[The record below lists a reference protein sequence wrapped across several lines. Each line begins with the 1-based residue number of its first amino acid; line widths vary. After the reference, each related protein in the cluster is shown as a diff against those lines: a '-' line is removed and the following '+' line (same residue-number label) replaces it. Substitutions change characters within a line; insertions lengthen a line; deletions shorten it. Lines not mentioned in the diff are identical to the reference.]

1 MAQPAAGAQGANAKM
16 PGLEAVELVGI
27 LGFSLFFA
35 WMFSCFYWLF
45 AATLQDMDLS
55 WRNLTQSL
63 VFVGVVAGYALM
75 HFLGRSAAFNPFK
88 LPMVVACGACS
99 LLLPAAAVVVFYLVA
114 LPLPLLWAVN
124 FFTGVDGAILTVLW
138 LDVMSRSTSGG
149 EYRFASFSLFAGAV
163 FMALI
168 MLMPLA
174 AQAAMAA
181 LYGAGCTVLLRF
193 CSKKAPLNDSA
204 PFVETKRQEWE
215 FSKEIGPVFAVFG
228 IVFGLCFA
236 YLFNKGGW
244 VLVAGLLFVLPGSA
258 LVAIAASAGRE
269 AGITVIQR
277 IILCVTVFSCVAT
290 PFVPLDMQVFTIGI
304 AIAAWAALLSV
315 NYALVVRKSK
325 LSWDA
330 PVFRTVPR
338 RLVLVAVGFA
348 LGWAMACAV
357 AFAWGA
363 QTEAFGTIRLV
374 MAVVLVVVFTVF
386 MPDAHHHDRDA
397 MDELAQGTTPRAA
410 TQDCTHDRVFA
421 AKCMAA
427 AELYKLTPREAD
439 ILGYLAR
446 GRNAAYLQEKLCISP
461 HTVKSHIYSIY
472 RKFDIHSQQKL
483 MDFIEE
489 YPLSER
495 ELARFCGEADRERE

>member
-1 MAQPAAGAQGANAKM
+1 MAQSAADTPAARAKM

-45 AATLQDMDLS
+45 AAVLRDMDFG
-55 WRNLTQSL
+55 WRNLTQSF
-63 VFVGVVAGYALM
+63 VFVGVVAGYILM
-75 HFLGRSAAFNPFK
+75 HFLGRRATFNPFK
-88 LPMVVACGACS
+88 LPLVVGCGVCA
-99 LLLPAAAVVVFYLVA
+99 LLLPGACALVVCFGE
-114 LPLPLLWAVN
+114 PPMQSLWAVN
-124 FFTGVDGAILTVLW
+124 FLTGVDGGILTVLW
-138 LDVMSRSTSGG
+138 LDVMSRSTEGG

-163 FMALI
+163 LMTFI
-168 MLMPLA
+168 MLMPLV

-181 LYGAGCTVLLRF
+181 LYGVGSVVLLKF
-193 CSKKAPLNDSA
+193 CSVKAPLNDRA
-204 PFVETKRQEWE
+204 PFVETSKQNWE

-228 IVFGLCFA
+228 VVFGMCFV
-236 YLFNKGGW
+236 YLFNSGGW

-258 LVAIAASAGRE
+258 AIAIAASAGRE
-269 AGITVIQR
+269 AGITIIQR
-277 IILCVTVFSCVAT
+277 IILCVTVLSCVAT
-290 PFVPLDMQVFTIGI
+290 PFVPADVQVFTIGI

-325 LSWDA
+325 KSWEA
-330 PVFRTVPR
+330 PVFRTVPC

-348 LGWAMACAV
+348 CGWAIATFV
-357 AFAWGA
+357 GFAFGA
-363 QTEAFGTIRLV
+363 HAEAFGTVRLV
-374 MAVVLVVVFTVF
+374 MAVVLVVVFMVF

-397 MDELAQGTTPRAA
+397 MDELEQGTAPRPA
-410 TQDCTHDRVFA
+410 TQDYTHDQVFA
-421 AKCMAA
+421 AKCMAV

-472 RKFDIHSQQKL
+472 RKLDIHSQQKL
-483 MDFIEE
+483 MDFIED

-495 ELARFCGEADRERE
+495 EVARFAGPKAPAS